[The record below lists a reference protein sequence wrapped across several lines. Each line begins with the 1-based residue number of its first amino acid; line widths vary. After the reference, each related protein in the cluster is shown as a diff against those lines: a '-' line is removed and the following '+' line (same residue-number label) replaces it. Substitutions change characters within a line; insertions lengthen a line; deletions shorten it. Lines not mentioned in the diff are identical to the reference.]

1 MGGWNRCQRPQ
12 HGISQHTTD
21 LIHKVFGTD
30 LTQLLLEHLP
40 IPYPRYGIPT
50 ALANQNH
57 MIPLQELVKGNFSH
71 DPGTKKATQEPV
83 RWLDISG
90 VFMGASRRFTTP

>member
-1 MGGWNRCQRPQ
+1 MEQMLKDPQ

-40 IPYPRYGIPT
+40 EASPTLRYGILT
-50 ALANQNH
+50 ALSVKPGDSIAGTR
-57 MIPLQELVKGNFSH
+57 QEQLF
-71 DPGTKKATQEPV
+71 P
-83 RWLDISG
+83 
-90 VFMGASRRFTTP
+90 